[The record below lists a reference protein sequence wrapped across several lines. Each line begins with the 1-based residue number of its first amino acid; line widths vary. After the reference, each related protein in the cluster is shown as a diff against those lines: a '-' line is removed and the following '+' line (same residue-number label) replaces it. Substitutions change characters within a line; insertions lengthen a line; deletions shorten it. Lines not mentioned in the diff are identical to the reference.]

1 MRTSD
6 SFEVA
11 EMMDDRETTWS
22 IIKLNLSRMPWR
34 DFVLGMLVP
43 LLLLQLVSPLSIPLL
58 GVYCSLAWLVI
69 FIVTTGILTRTPSVF
84 SIITL
89 IVTVTMVAGHY
100 LSRTHP
106 AFMLIPSLDASIIG
120 LMFVGSMLRPR
131 PFVMSLVGKETIER
145 TEAKFGKSKFFY
157 KAWFD
162 INIIWG
168 MFYMIQG
175 VTISYAMILNMELGN
190 VISALFS
197 WPSVLVLLYISIDYP
212 RRYWKK
218 HWERMKEEIEAAEL
232 YEKTHQPSQPIIP
245 ASNPHPTRNS

>member
-1 MRTSD
+1 MVD
-6 SFEVA
+6 N
-11 EMMDDRETTWS
+11 RETTLS
-22 IIKLNLSRMPWR
+22 IIKLDLSRMPWR

-43 LLLLQLVSPLSIPLL
+43 LLLLQFVSLPSVPLF

-69 FIVTTGILTRTPSVF
+69 VIVTTAILTRTPSVF

-89 IVTVTMVAGHY
+89 IVTVTTVAGRY
-100 LSRTHP
+100 LTPIHP
-106 AFMLIPSLDASIIG
+106 VFTLIPSLDTTIIG

-131 PFVMSLVGKETIER
+131 PFIMSLIGKETIER

-162 INIIWG
+162 INIMWG

-175 VTISYAMILNMELGN
+175 VIISYAMILNMELGN
-190 VISALFS
+190 VTNLLFS
-197 WPSVLVLLYISIDYP
+197 WPSVLVLLYISVDYP

-218 HWERMKEEIEAAEL
+218 HWEKMKEEIEAAEL
-232 YEKTHQPSQPIIP
+232 YEKDHQASQPVIP
-245 ASNPHPTRNS
+245 ASNSRPPRNL

>member
-1 MRTSD
+1 MN
-6 SFEVA
+6 
-11 EMMDDRETTWS
+11 DRESTWS

-43 LLLLQLVSPLSIPLL
+43 LLLLQLVSPPSFPLL

-69 FIVTTGILTRTPSVF
+69 LIVTSAILTRTLNVF

-89 IVTVTMVAGHY
+89 VVTVTMVAGHY
-100 LSRTHP
+100 LARMHP
-106 AFMLIPSLDASIIG
+106 AFALIPSLDASIIG

-131 PFVMSLVGKETIER
+131 PFIMSLVGKETIER

-162 INIIWG
+162 INIMWG

-190 VISALFS
+190 IISLLFS
-197 WPSVLVLLYISIDYP
+197 WPSVLVLLYISVDYP
-212 RRYWKK
+212 RLYWKK
-218 HWERMKEEIEAAEL
+218 HWEKMKEEIEAAEL
-232 YEKTHQPSQPIIP
+232 YEKNRQASKPVIP
-245 ASNPHPTRNS
+245 ASNSHPSRNLSTNQTLLAENEL